1 MGDEGDSPNSHHPKP
16 PIFNRSLSS
25 PSTMTKT
32 QIPSVANNN
41 NNNKKHSDVG
51 AEHKRTEPDSLKVPE
66 TNPHQTSETPDSAED
81 IMSSSRA
88 AIESE
93 TAANQSD
100 GCIVS

>member
-1 MGDEGDSPNSHHPKP
+1 
-16 PIFNRSLSS
+16 
-25 PSTMTKT
+25 MTKT
-32 QIPSVANNN
+32 QIPPVANNN
-41 NNNKKHSDVG
+41 NNRTSVKHVDV
-51 AEHKRTEPDSLKVPE
+51 ATEHKRTEPDSLKVPE
-66 TNPHQTSETPDSAED
+66 MNPHQTTEIPDSAED